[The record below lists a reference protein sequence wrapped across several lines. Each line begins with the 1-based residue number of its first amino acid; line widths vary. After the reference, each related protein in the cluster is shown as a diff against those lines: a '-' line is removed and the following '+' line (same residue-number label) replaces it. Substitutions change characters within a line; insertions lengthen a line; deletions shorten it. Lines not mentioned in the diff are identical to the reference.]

1 MIRDDKELKDVI
13 SGVIISED
21 GYLVYWKGDAEN
33 ELHYR
38 ILDRDAECV
47 AEETFWIGWEGH
59 TLSALLKTACS
70 FADFRMENSIEIN
83 SFRVMQAIDPHAF
96 DINRCIVRTVYQED
110 LDRDGE
116 KFGLKKDISAYGR
129 NYLFGIFY
137 GRDNM
142 LGVCTLIG
150 ATGCNRE
157 IVHHPL
163 CTKTALILEN
173 LKVCSEAKG
182 TEVGSKLVGEAISL
196 KRFLDDIN
204 SPVFV
209 EFEPDP
215 DLEMLYEKNGFQRI
229 TNPSSDM
236 ETMVLVDCI

>member
-38 ILDRDAECV
+38 ILDSDAECV
-47 AEETFWIGWEGH
+47 AEETFWIGWEGY
-59 TLSALLKTACS
+59 TLSALLKAACS
-70 FADFRMENSIEIN
+70 FADFRMENSIKIN
-83 SFRVMQAIDPHAF
+83 SFRVMQAIDQHAF
-96 DINRCIVRTVYQED
+96 DVDRCTVRAVYQAD

-116 KFGLKKDISAYGR
+116 KFGLEKDISAYGR
-129 NYLFGIFY
+129 NHLFGIFY
-137 GRDNM
+137 GKDM

-150 ATGCNRE
+150 ATGCSRA
-157 IVHHPL
+157 ITHHPL
-163 CTKTALILEN
+163 CTKTAQVLEN

-209 EFEPDP
+209 EFEPDS
-215 DLEMLYEKNGFQRI
+215 DLEMLYQKNGFQRI
-229 TNPSSDM
+229 TNSSSDM